1 MKIRHPDI
9 ADVRDERRL
18 LELLEKLVNV
28 ANRIENMTAGPG
40 VSIQRAAGGVSIS
53 AKPRT
58 EARSSPGG
66 AAAEGSI
73 HDTKVLAR
81 LQGTRDTD
89 SWTRGGDTPARSVK
103 AYLITDAKYDETT
116 LQFTI
121 RARACTFDTAGCL
134 YSIDAEDEDATLVFT
149 AVLCEGTPS

>member
-28 ANRIENMTAGPG
+28 ANRIENLTAGPG

-53 AKPRT
+53 ARPRT
-58 EARSSPGG
+58 EGRSSPAGSG
-66 AAAEGSI
+66 STGSI
-73 HDTKVLAR
+73 NDTKILAH

-89 SWTRGGDTPARSVK
+89 SWTRGEDTPARSVK
-103 AYLITDAKYDETT
+103 AYLVTDMKYDDST
-116 LQFTI
+116 LQFTF
-121 RARACTFDTAGCL
+121 RCRPCTFDTAGCL
-134 YSIDAEDEDATLVFT
+134 YQIEAEDEDATLVFT
-149 AVLCEGTPS
+149 AVLCEETP